1 LLAKRGDLVEA
12 QTALEDGLSTRRA
25 LPSMS
30 PWPTLI
36 GLLTL
41 APVHANLGDRGEA
54 RELLAEARAIL
65 QRNPDAGIFPEL
77 LEYQERRLRETKRR
91 DGSLNEELTERELEV
106 LRLLAEELSTRQIS
120 QSLYVAP
127 STVRTQVKSIYRK
140 LGVSS
145 RKEAVEEAHARG
157 FI

>member
-1 LLAKRGDLVEA
+1 
-12 QTALEDGLSTRRA
+12 
-25 LPSMS
+25 MS

-36 GLLTL
+36 GLLAL

-77 LEYQERRLRETKRR
+77 LERQERRLRKTKRR
-91 DGSLNEELTERELEV
+91 DGSLNEELTERELDV
-106 LRLLAEELSTRQIS
+106 LRLLIGESTTRQIA
-120 QSLYVAP
+120 QTLYVAP
-127 STVRTQVKSIYRK
+127 NTVRTQVKSIYRK

-145 RKEAVEEAHARG
+145 RREAVEEAHAKG
-157 FI
+157 LI